1 MYFALSVV
9 TGFHCENGCGAAGEG
24 GGGRGEGGV
33 DQKSERLRKKYRN
46 SFFM

>member
-1 MYFALSVV
+1 MK
-9 TGFHCENGCGAAGEG
+9 TGVERRGT
-24 GGGRGEGGV
+24 GEGGV